1 MIGKA
6 GDTFVEINWI
16 TNPFRAEKFRDI
28 WLPAAEAVL
37 QFGATEWAMIRSGDD
52 PQHFVQFALFADKLD
67 FERYWYSPEIVDY
80 RVQATGLFQVPI
92 QPVWYTVEGT
102 GAIVPETAEP
112 LEA

>member
-6 GDTFVEINWI
+6 GDTVLEINWI

-37 QFGATEWAMIRSGDD
+37 DYGATGWSFIRSGDD
-52 PQHFVQFALFADKLD
+52 PQHFVQLALFAKKLD
-67 FERYWYSPEIVDY
+67 FERYWYSEEITDV

-102 GAIVPETAEP
+102 GVILPESVES
-112 LEA
+112 

>member
-6 GDTFVEINWI
+6 GDTVLEINWI

-37 QFGATEWAMIRSGDD
+37 DYGATGWSFLRSGED
-52 PQHFVQFALFADKLD
+52 PQHFVQFALFDKRLD
-67 FERYWYSPEIVDY
+67 FERYWYSEEITDY
-80 RVQATGLFQVPI
+80 RVQATGLYQVPI

-102 GAIVPETAEP
+102 GAILPESVES
-112 LEA
+112 

>member
-1 MIGKA
+1 MIGQA
-6 GDTFVEINWI
+6 GDSLLEINWI
-16 TNPFRAEKFRDI
+16 INPFRAERFRGL

-37 QFGATEWAMIRSGDD
+37 DFGATGWAFIRSGDD
-52 PQHFVQFALFADKLD
+52 PQHFVQLALFADKLD
-67 FERYWYSPEIVDY
+67 FERYWYSEEIVDY

-102 GAIVPETAEP
+102 GSIVPEE